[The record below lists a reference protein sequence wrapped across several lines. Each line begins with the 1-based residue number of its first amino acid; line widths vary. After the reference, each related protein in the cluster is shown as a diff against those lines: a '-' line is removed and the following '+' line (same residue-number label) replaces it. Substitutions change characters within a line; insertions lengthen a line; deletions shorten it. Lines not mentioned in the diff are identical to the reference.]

1 MTLSLSSVRLRLALG
16 AVAALT
22 LALVISWFGL
32 VALFERH
39 VERRIGSEMAVH
51 LSQIVAHTVVAS
63 DGKLTL
69 EQAPSDPR
77 FDRVR
82 GGLYWQIRDDMTG
95 RLLRS
100 RSLWD
105 TRLELPDDMPA
116 VGALDIHDIAGPRG
130 TILHAHERRVIL
142 SAGEDERVVRFVV
155 AIDRAEIDTLT
166 AGFAGDARLALLGL
180 GLVLAAASILQ
191 ISLGVAPLAGIG
203 RQVAAVRDGS
213 ANRLPPAPADEV
225 RPLVTE
231 VNALLETVE
240 AQVARARARAADLAH
255 GLKTPLSALK
265 ADAARLSSRG
275 ETVIA
280 ADIDAAVDA
289 MTAQVER
296 ELTRTRIRHGARGAG
311 TPFRRVTEGVINVI
325 RRTPE
330 AQSVT
335 VDVDAPGEAVVP
347 VDETDL
353 AEIMGNLVENAARHA
368 RRSVNVSLQAID
380 AQGTRVVVD
389 DDGPGLDEAQRGSVM
404 RRGERLD
411 TRTQG
416 AGLGLAIVADS
427 LEAYGSTLS
436 LDASPA
442 GGLRA
447 SFVLRASSLTG
458 RS

>member
-16 AVAALT
+16 ALAALS

-39 VERRIGSEMAVH
+39 VERRIGSELGVH
-51 LSQIVAHTVVAS
+51 LSQIVARTAVAS
-63 DGKLTL
+63 DGQLAL
-69 EQAPSDPR
+69 EQSLSDPR
-77 FDRVR
+77 FDRVQ
-82 GGLYWQIRDDMTG
+82 GGLYWQIRDEKTG

-105 TRLELPDDMPA
+105 ARLELPDDMPA
-116 VGALDIHDIAGPRG
+116 VGKLDIHDIAGPRG
-130 TILHAHERRVIL
+130 AVLHAHERRVIL
-142 SAGEDERVVRFVV
+142 PAGEDERVVRFVV
-155 AIDRAEIDTLT
+155 AIDRAEIDALT

-213 ANRLPPAPADEV
+213 AKRLPPAPADEV

-265 ADAARLSSRG
+265 ADAARLSSKG

-335 VDVDAPGEAVVP
+335 VDVDAAEDVIVP

-368 RRSVNVSLQAID
+368 RSSVKVALQAVD
-380 AQGTRVVVD
+380 AQVTRVVVD

-416 AGLGLAIVADS
+416 AGLGLAIVADI

-436 LDASPA
+436 LDASPE

>member
-1 MTLSLSSVRLRLALG
+1 MSFSLSSVRLRLALG
-16 AVAALT
+16 ALTALS

-39 VERRIGSEMAVH
+39 VERRVGSELGLH

-63 DGKLTL
+63 DGQLSL
-69 EQAPSDPR
+69 EQVPSDPR
-77 FDRVR
+77 FDRVQ

-105 TRLELPDDMPA
+105 VRLDLPDDMPA
-116 VGALDIHDIAGPRG
+116 VGLVDIHNIAGPRG
-130 TILHAHERRVIL
+130 TVLHAHERRVIL
-142 SAGEDERVVRFVV
+142 PSGADERVVRFVV
-155 AIDRAEIDTLT
+155 AIDRAEIEALT

-180 GLVLAAASILQ
+180 GLALAAASFLQ
-191 ISLGVAPLAGIG
+191 ISLGVAPLTGIG

-213 ANRLPPAPADEV
+213 AKRLPPAPADEV

-255 GLKTPLSALK
+255 GIKTPLSALK
-265 ADAARLSSRG
+265 ADAARLAAKG
-275 ETVIA
+275 ETAIA

-296 ELTRTRIRHGARGAG
+296 ELTRTRIRHGARGVG
-311 TPFRRVTEGVINVI
+311 TRFRHITDGVVNVI

-330 AQSVT
+330 AQAVT
-335 VDVDAPGEAVVP
+335 IEVDAAEEALVP
-347 VDETDL
+347 VDEIDL
-353 AEIMGNLVENAARHA
+353 AEIMGNLIENAARHA
-368 RRSVNVSLQAID
+368 R
-380 AQGTRVVVD
+380 GRVKVTLRAVDEHAMCIVVD
-389 DDGPGLDEAQRGSVM
+389 DDGPGLDETQRDSVM
-404 RRGERLD
+404 MRGERLD
-411 TRTQG
+411 AREHG
-416 AGLGLAIVADS
+416 AGLGLAIVADI
-427 LEAYGSTLS
+427 LEVYGSS
-436 LDASPA
+436 LALGSSPD
-442 GGLRA
+442 GGLRT
-447 SFVLRASSLTG
+447 SFVLRASILTG

>member
-1 MTLSLSSVRLRLALG
+1 MTMSPSSVRLRLALG
-16 AVAALT
+16 ALAAIT

-63 DGKLTL
+63 DGNLTL
-69 EQAPSDPR
+69 EQTPSDPR
-77 FDRVR
+77 FDRVQ

-105 TRLELPDDMPA
+105 ARLELPDDMPA
-116 VGALDIHDIAGPRG
+116 LGALDIHDVAGPRG

-142 SAGEDERVVRFVV
+142 PAGEDERVVRFVV
-155 AIDRAEIDTLT
+155 AIDRAEIDALT

-180 GLVLAAASILQ
+180 GLVLAAASFLQ

-213 ANRLPPAPADEV
+213 AKRLPSATADEV

-296 ELTRTRIRHGARGAG
+296 ELSRTRIRHGVRGAG

-330 AQSVT
+330 AQAVT
-335 VDVDAPGEAVVP
+335 VDVDAADEALVP

-353 AEIMGNLVENAARHA
+353 SEIMGNLVENAARHA
-368 RRSVNVSLQAID
+368 RSSVKVALQVVD
-380 AQGTRVVVD
+380 AQTTRVLVD
-389 DDGPGLDEAQRGSVM
+389 DDGPGLDEELRGSMM

-411 TRTQG
+411 THAQG
-416 AGLGLAIVADS
+416 AGLGLAIVADI
-427 LEAYGSTLS
+427 LEAYGTALS
-436 LDASPA
+436 LAASPD

-447 SFVLRASSLTG
+447 SFVIYASNLTE

>member
-16 AVAALT
+16 ALAALS

-39 VERRIGSEMAVH
+39 VERRIGSELGVH
-51 LSQIVAHTVVAS
+51 LSQIVAHTAVAS
-63 DGKLTL
+63 DGQLSL
-69 EQAPSDPR
+69 EQSPSDPR
-77 FDRVR
+77 FDRVQ
-82 GGLYWQIRDDMTG
+82 GGLYWQIRDEGTG

-105 TRLELPDDMPA
+105 VRLELPRDMPA
-116 VGALDIHDIAGPRG
+116 VGLLDLHDIAGPRG
-130 TILHAHERRVIL
+130 AVLHAHERRVIL
-142 SAGEDERVVRFVV
+142 PAGEGERVVRFVV
-155 AIDRAEIDTLT
+155 AIDRAEIDALT
-166 AGFAGDARLALLGL
+166 GGFADDARLALLGL

-213 ANRLPPAPADEV
+213 AKRLPPAPADEV

-265 ADAARLSSRG
+265 ADAARLSSKG

-296 ELTRTRIRHGARGAG
+296 ELTRTRIRHGTRCAGA
-311 TPFRRVTEGVINVI
+311 PFRRVTEGVINVI

-335 VDVDAPGEAVVP
+335 VDVDASAEAVVP

-353 AEIMGNLVENAARHA
+353 AEIMGNLVENAVRHA
-368 RRSVNVSLQAID
+368 RSCVKVALEVVD
-380 AQGTRVVVD
+380 AQAARVVVD

-404 RRGERLD
+404 QRGERLD
-411 TRTQG
+411 TRAQG
-416 AGLGLAIVADS
+416 AGLGLAIVADI

-436 LDASPA
+436 LGASPE

-447 SFVLRASSLTG
+447 SFVLRASSLTT